1 MPQCNIKKP
10 LQRPLALFSQS
21 LGPGPVWT
29 QITLDKLQI
38 SIWSRVNKVAFISF
52 TSVFATVFMTNKW
65 GALAYNHYLNNRA
78 YYVTCMGRSK
88 EKCYYWLNVLVS
100 GLLYVSKTV
109 IMKLGDKLIKD
120 YDPAVKVNIN
130 KNDQS
135 LRRSVTAKLRII
147 HVIITSPMSVK
158 VPLCPW
164 FSLLWST
171 NNKKHLNTK
180 KYDKKIWH
188 FSYH

>member
-38 SIWSRVNKVAFISF
+38 SVWSHVNKVAHVVHIIYICLCYSIYDQQVSCFSTI
-52 TSVFATVFMTNKW
+52 TTE
-65 GALAYNHYLNNRA
+65 NNRA
-78 YYVTCMGRSK
+78 CYVTCMGK
-88 EKCYYWLNVLVS
+88 LIEKCYQRLLIKCFCVS
-100 GLLYVSKTV
+100 DLLYVSKTV
-109 IMKLGDKLIKD
+109 IMKLVDKLIKD

-135 LRRSVTAKLRII
+135 LPS
-147 HVIITSPMSVK
+147 
-158 VPLCPW
+158 LCY
-164 FSLLWST
+164 S
-171 NNKKHLNTK
+171 
-180 KYDKKIWH
+180 
-188 FSYH
+188 